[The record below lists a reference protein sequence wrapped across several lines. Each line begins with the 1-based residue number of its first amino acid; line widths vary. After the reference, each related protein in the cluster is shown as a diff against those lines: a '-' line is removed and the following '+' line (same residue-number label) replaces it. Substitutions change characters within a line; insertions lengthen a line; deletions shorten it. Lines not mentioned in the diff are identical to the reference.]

1 MMRWLLLLLAL
12 VVGYVVARFYPGIGQ
27 AAGLP

>member
-1 MMRWLLLLLAL
+1 MSKWLLIVLAL
-12 VVGYVVARFYPGIGQ
+12 VVGYVVARYYPQIGQ